1 MFQSRN
7 CPSCGATIQL
17 EANHCPLCGS
27 QVKHRPVIPPNAT
40 PPDLNDRPGRSI
52 PEKFGARLREA
63 EKENL
68 RRELEDSLHGAEQ
81 LGAATVSSPGLSTTT
96 VMPLAMP
103 EQREEF
109 KSSQLSII
117 SYGQAYPY
125 VVEYRPGKHSPA
137 EIVEGRPIT
146 SGINSET
153 IKGLEDVYIGQV
165 LKTMRQIGS
174 MPPEQVGARGKL
186 LQSFHDTLVSFGKF
200 LTDAIGPDVMNA
212 IFNSPQ
218 GSRLQLRLD
227 ESALGIP
234 WELANLGNESSIL
247 GLHYSIGKTVVSNK
261 PTAENRRGPR
271 KETKVLMIAAAA
283 EPTSRGLPVLKGF
296 VPVLE
301 RLEKSLLKQGVAI
314 RKIIGREATSAN
326 VQRALSDDNDI
337 VIFNTHGGF
346 GDEEPTTTL
355 ATADGALFSQD
366 IQDIYLR
373 SKYPPP
379 LLWVSYACETGTQ
392 RSWDKTTESLPA
404 TLNRLNVPF
413 VGPYWPAWGG
423 AEESS
428 QPLVSSDMLLSAFFE
443 KIFASP
449 PSTLG
454 DALMYGKRKLF
465 NNEQRTFPDWANF
478 TLYGSPSLAIG
489 LRN

>member
-1 MFQSRN
+1 M
-7 CPSCGATIQL
+7 
-17 EANHCPLCGS
+17 
-27 QVKHRPVIPPNAT
+27 
-40 PPDLNDRPGRSI
+40 SI
-52 PEKFGARLREA
+52 PEKFGARLREGARA
-63 EKENL
+63 EL
-68 RRELEDSLHGAEQ
+68 RRELEDSLHD
-81 LGAATVSSPGLSTTT
+81 AAQPSSSAGSSVGFSTTT

-103 EQREEF
+103 EQREDF

-146 SGINSET
+146 AGIKSET
-153 IKGLEDVYIGQV
+153 IKELENVYIEKV
-165 LKTMRQIGS
+165 LKTMRKIGGI
-174 MPPEQVGARGKL
+174 PPEQGGARMRL
-186 LQSFHDTLVSFGKF
+186 LENFHDTLVSFGKF
-200 LTDAIGPDVMNA
+200 LTDAIGGDVMNA

-218 GSRLQLRLD
+218 GSRLQMRLD

-234 WELANLGNESSIL
+234 WELANLGEENSIL
-247 GLHYSIGKTVVSNK
+247 GLQYSIGKTVVSNK

-271 KETKVLMIAAAA
+271 KETRVLMIAAAA

-301 RLEKSLLKQGVAI
+301 RLEKSLLKKGVAI
-314 RKIIGREATSAN
+314 RKIVGREATLAN
-326 VQRALSDDNDI
+326 VQRALSEDNDI

-346 GDEEPTTTL
+346 GDEEQTTTL
-355 ATADGALFSQD
+355 AAADGTLYSQD
-366 IQDIYLR
+366 IQNLYL
-373 SKYPPP
+373 SSSYPPP

-392 RSWDKTTESLPA
+392 RSWDKTTDSLPA

-423 AEESS
+423 SEESS
-428 QPLVSSDMLLSAFFE
+428 QPLVSSDILLSEFFD
-443 KIFASP
+443 KVFGSP

-454 DALMYGKRKLF
+454 DALMHGKRVLF
-465 NNEQRTFPDWANF
+465 DNEQRAFPDWANF
-478 TLYGSPSLAIG
+478 TLYGSPSLTIG